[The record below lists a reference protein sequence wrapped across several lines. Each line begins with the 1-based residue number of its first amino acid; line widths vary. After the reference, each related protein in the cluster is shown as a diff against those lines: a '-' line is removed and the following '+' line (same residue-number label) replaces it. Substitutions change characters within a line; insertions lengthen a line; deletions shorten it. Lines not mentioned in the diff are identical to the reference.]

1 MNLNFKRQIKLFDKL
16 KLPFLTKNK
25 SFLLPIDP
33 FCGLKL
39 SSFERNYSD
48 IFDYMEG
55 SGLAADDQKFLED
68 NCVMLCGD
76 GACITEEKRCD
87 GKIDCIDRTDEHDCQ
102 SKYRVLTSYRRLRIS
117 TLPCH

>member
-1 MNLNFKRQIKLFDKL
+1 
-16 KLPFLTKNK
+16 
-25 SFLLPIDP
+25 
-33 FCGLKL
+33 
-39 SSFERNYSD
+39 
-48 IFDYMEG
+48 MEG

-102 SKYRVLTSYRRLRIS
+102 SKYRVLTSHRRPRIS
-117 TLPCH
+117 TLPCHLKFFSIFVSKIFAWKNLSKNGK